1 MAEARRHSVDIPLS
15 RTLVA
20 LRRVRSLRDP
30 DTSSLSKIA
39 ALVDNM
45 NLEASSCGS
54 SATFGSSNNKHD
66 LRHKG
71 SYHWERRRM
80 VDLGIDSE
88 SDNNCLAPDSYIAK
102 SGLAKR
108 SANDTRVQESCGGH
122 MNRSYDSKCVHRC
135 TSQLEK
141 ELDSQHG
148 REFEQFEMIGFS
160 SLKQTRY
167 DALRRSYTSKGD
179 VFMRNPGIPWA
190 CANETCTSALGHK
203 LLGPATKNVDHVL
216 PNNNGCQVSCCW
228 SRVPKFHDLKLPSDV
243 EGQEFQL
250 NSQINK
256 ELDHHVS
263 ASYHDSLMNLSE
275 KYRPKSFHELVGQS
289 EVAQSLLDTILK
301 GKIAPIYLF
310 HGPRGIGKT
319 SAARIFAAALNCQ
332 FCKEQWPCGCCQEC
346 VLVFSGRSRDVTEL
360 DASETNHKDALKVL
374 SESAL
379 VPTSSCYKIFI
390 IDECQ
395 LLQRNIWSAIYKSIK
410 DLSRQVVFIMI
421 TSDPDKLPSGTL
433 SWCQRYHFLNVK
445 SDDIVGRLKKICLE
459 EKLEF
464 EEDALIFL
472 ATESNGSLRDAITT
486 LDQLALLG
494 KGIIT
499 SLAYELMGIISNDE
513 LLDLLH
519 LALSSD
525 TSGTVRRARE
535 LISSGI
541 DPMQLTS
548 QLAKLIMDILSGGCQ
563 LEPSRFIAEA
573 DKENLKHGLKI
584 LVETE
589 KQLRTSKDQST
600 WLTAALLQFNTG
612 ESLPPTNMNPLEAP
626 EKVSY
631 SRDDGPPT
639 VASPKES
646 LKSAIHVCNHHI
658 SSSES
663 HYDAA
668 RELED
673 IWRRTIENCQSSS
686 LKRFLWKEGRLSSV
700 HVCEGLAIAELEFCH
715 PDHVSR
721 AEKSWELIIGSLQT
735 VLGCKV
741 DIKISLVPINRT
753 AKKKSSISLFCC
765 TGRKQQTSDLTVANK
780 KDSLLPGT
788 KEETI
793 EFSCKSDEYFI
804 ERSCCECATTV
815 HDKMLRSDCEVETIL
830 LPLTFFLVFLA
841 FQKFRKAGYSFLAN
855 PRTSF
860 STTNPGFSSANG
872 LPFSCRLFPQ
882 NKVFHGW
889 NNLFMLYKTEENISK
904 NNPLRKFFVISA
916 RSSMT
921 HRIQV
926 AWKQLCVMYSYRGIA
941 SSPVSKIACAASLAV
956 ARSHLVPSFLAFITG
971 EIALSKTAW
980 ADGEYFPTRNA
991 LYMQAQDSH
1000 IFLTSFI
1007 LSILE
1012 CFILF
1017 LRAFY
1022 LAVLF
1027 SPIIVLA
1034 PLADSCD
1041 TQFRKMWNHLVHS
1054 TLEKAGPAFIK
1065 WGQWAAT
1072 RPDLF
1077 PSDLCYE
1084 LAKLHCKAPAHS
1096 FAYTRKSI
1104 ERAFGRKLSDVFENF
1119 EEEPVA
1125 SGSVAQVHRAS
1136 LRFRHPGQHAKQLV
1150 VAVKVRHPGVG
1161 ESIKRDF
1168 MIINMV
1174 AKISKFMPTLKWL
1187 RLDESVQQF
1196 AVFMMSQVDL
1206 AREAAHLSR
1215 FIYNFRRWKD
1225 VSFPKPLYP
1234 LVHPA
1239 VLVETYEHGQSV
1251 SYYVD
1256 ELEGHDRLKSAL
1268 AHIGTHALLKMLLVD
1283 NFVHADLHPG
1293 NMLVR
1298 AQTSHSNKRLF
1309 KSKPHVIFLDVGMTA
1324 ELSSSDRVNLLNF
1337 FKAVALRDGRT
1348 AAECTLRLSRN
1359 QNCSNPKA
1367 FIEEVDKS
1375 FSFWGSPE
1383 GDSVHP
1389 AECMHQ
1395 LLEQVRRHK
1404 VNIDGNVCTVMV
1416 TTLVLEG
1423 WQRKLDPDYDIMQ
1436 TLQTLL
1442 FKSEWAQSLSYTIE
1456 ALMSP

>member
-1 MAEARRHSVDIPLS
+1 MARFGTGKHTPGKYVFLLSCVILLALVLLADFLWASSSSSSSSRSLPYRVLRSPSSSSFHYWSPYLDLSMALSAPNAKQVSSMPISSRWFLEDLVRMQLSGTLHRQGQSAELDYDLVVLDSVWEARFSNLPEGNSKGIKLSVKVLNATFADIPAPQLEWEEMPEAPVPRLDGAAIQIKDLFYVFAGYGTIDYVHSHVDIYNFKNNSWGGRFDMPREMANSHLGMATDGRYIYAVTGQYGPQCRSPTNRNFVLDTETKKWNELPPLPVPRYAPATQLWRGRLHVMGGS
-15 RTLVA
+15 KEDRHEPGLDHW
-20 LRRVRSLRDP
+20 SLAVKDGM
-30 DTSSLSKIA
+30 A
-39 ALVDNM
+39 
-45 NLEASSCGS
+45 
-54 SATFGSSNNKHD
+54 
-66 LRHKG
+66 
-71 SYHWERRRM
+71 
-80 VDLGIDSE
+80 
-88 SDNNCLAPDSYIAK
+88 
-102 SGLAKR
+102 
-108 SANDTRVQESCGGH
+108 
-122 MNRSYDSKCVHRC
+122 
-135 TSQLEK
+135 LEK
-141 ELDSQHG
+141 EWTTEIPIPRGGPHRSCVVVNDQLIV
-148 REFEQFEMIGFS
+148 IGGQEGDFMAKPGS
-160 SLKQTRY
+160 PIYKCS
-167 DALRRSYTSKGD
+167 RRHEVQYGD
-179 VFMRNPGIPWA
+179 VYMLKDGKTWKQLPSMPLPNSHIEFAWVVVNNSIIVVGGTTLKHPVTKKMI
-190 CANETCTSALGHK
+190 
-203 LLGPATKNVDHVL
+203 LLG
-216 PNNNGCQVSCCW
+216 
-228 SRVPKFHDLKLPSDV
+228 
-243 EGQEFQL
+243 
-250 NSQINK
+250 
-256 ELDHHVS
+256 
-263 ASYHDSLMNLSE
+263 
-275 KYRPKSFHELVGQS
+275 
-289 EVAQSLLDTILK
+289 EVFRFNLDTLK
-301 GKIAPIYLF
+301 WSVIGRMPFRVKTTLAAFWNGWLYF
-310 HGPRGIGKT
+310 TSGQRDAGPDDPSPR
-319 SAARIFAAALNCQ
+319 
-332 FCKEQWPCGCCQEC
+332 
-346 VLVFSGRSRDVTEL
+346 
-360 DASETNHKDALKVL
+360 KV
-374 SESAL
+374 
-379 VPTSSCYKIFI
+379 V
-390 IDECQ
+390 
-395 LLQRNIWSAIYKSIK
+395 
-410 DLSRQVVFIMI
+410 
-421 TSDPDKLPSGTL
+421 
-433 SWCQRYHFLNVK
+433 
-445 SDDIVGRLKKICLE
+445 
-459 EKLEF
+459 
-464 EEDALIFL
+464 
-472 ATESNGSLRDAITT
+472 GSL
-486 LDQLALLG
+486 
-494 KGIIT
+494 
-499 SLAYELMGIISNDE
+499 
-513 LLDLLH
+513 
-519 LALSSD
+519 
-525 TSGTVRRARE
+525 
-535 LISSGI
+535 
-541 DPMQLTS
+541 
-548 QLAKLIMDILSGGCQ
+548 
-563 LEPSRFIAEA
+563 
-573 DKENLKHGLKI
+573 
-584 LVETE
+584 
-589 KQLRTSKDQST
+589 
-600 WLTAALLQFNTG
+600 
-612 ESLPPTNMNPLEAP
+612 
-626 EKVSY
+626 
-631 SRDDGPPT
+631 
-639 VASPKES
+639 
-646 LKSAIHVCNHHI
+646 
-658 SSSES
+658 
-663 HYDAA
+663 
-668 RELED
+668 
-673 IWRRTIENCQSSS
+673 
-686 LKRFLWKEGRLSSV
+686 
-700 HVCEGLAIAELEFCH
+700 
-715 PDHVSR
+715 
-721 AEKSWELIIGSLQT
+721 
-735 VLGCKV
+735 
-741 DIKISLVPINRT
+741 
-753 AKKKSSISLFCC
+753 
-765 TGRKQQTSDLTVANK
+765 
-780 KDSLLPGT
+780 
-788 KEETI
+788 
-793 EFSCKSDEYFI
+793 
-804 ERSCCECATTV
+804 
-815 HDKMLRSDCEVETIL
+815 
-830 LPLTFFLVFLA
+830 
-841 FQKFRKAGYSFLAN
+841 
-855 PRTSF
+855 
-860 STTNPGFSSANG
+860 
-872 LPFSCRLFPQ
+872 LFPQ

-904 NNPLRKFFVISA
+904 NNPLGKFSVLSA
-916 RSSMT
+916 RSLMT

-956 ARSHLVPSFLAFITG
+956 VRSHLVPSFLAFITG

-1012 CFILF
+1012 YFISF

-1041 TQFRKMWNHLVHS
+1041 TQFRKMWIHLVHS

-1077 PSDLCYE
+1077 PSDLCSE
-1084 LAKLHCKAPAHS
+1084 LAKLHSKAPAHS

-1104 ERAFGRKLSDVFENF
+1104 ERAFGHKLSDVFENF

-1168 MIINMV
+1168 MIINLV

-1298 AQTSHSNKRLF
+1298 AQTKHSNKRLF

-1436 TLQTLL
+1436 TLRTLL